1 MDSLMKDQT
10 RDANAGNFEQ
20 VVMPHLDAAYNL
32 ARWLVGNQHD
42 AEDVVQ
48 EAYLRAFKFFS
59 GYRGGNA
66 RAWLLAIVRNTTYSF
81 LEKNRPNEN
90 IEEFNEELHSA
101 DLSAPQAEM
110 ALLQAADSHALRD
123 ALEGLPVNF
132 REIIVLRELEDMPY
146 KQIAEVM
153 GIPIGTVMSG
163 LARGREK
170 LRERLLSQRGGEGQ
184 DGLRK

>member
-1 MDSLMKDQT
+1 MDSLIKDQA
-10 RDANAGNFEQ
+10 RDADAGNFEQ

-32 ARWLVGNQHD
+32 ARWLLGNQND
-42 AEDVVQ
+42 TEDVVQ

-81 LEKNRPNEN
+81 LEKNRANEGV
-90 IEEFNEELHSA
+90 EEFNEEVHSA

-110 ALLQAADSHALRD
+110 ALLQAADARALRE

-132 REIIVLRELEDMPY
+132 REMIVLRELEDMPY
-146 KQIAEVM
+146 KQIAEIM

-170 LRERLLSQRGGEGQ
+170 LRERLLSERGKEGQ